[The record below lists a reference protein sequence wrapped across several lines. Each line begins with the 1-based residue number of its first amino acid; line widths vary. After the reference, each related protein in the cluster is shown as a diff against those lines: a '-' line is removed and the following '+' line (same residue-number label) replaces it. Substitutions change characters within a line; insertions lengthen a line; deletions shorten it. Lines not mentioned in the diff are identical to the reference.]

1 MVVLGGEDVEM
12 VDVVE
17 GFGLFVFVL
26 LNFKCEFVVV
36 VFSKGKFVLKVKVW
50 LGVCVWM
57 WFFV

>member
-57 WFFV
+57 